1 MRKIVL
7 IVLISLTVSFNLRFL
22 TNNNNQNTTVQ
33 GQIQDTKDKITG
45 FQKVENLCNA
55 ADKIGKTWQNLV
67 SAFKTTHQKQIK
79 KMTDGKGFEYFHGSS
94 EIFLAFGLRQV
105 HYDKY
110 WQRKADHLKIPKE
123 MKQKFLEIADDS
135 QFMDKQAWNNLD
147 LAFNPEE
154 SKKDEVKGV
163 TILINQPVDGKYDV
177 MVTNIRAKF
186 KLAPDLFIERTDTS
200 VLGGIFEKG
209 NEKII
214 KKPKTLTQDELTA
227 ILEMYKMGS
236 FKILCEV
243 FGINITP
250 PSFN

>member
-7 IVLISLTVSFNLRFL
+7 IALISLTLSFNLRFL
-22 TNNNNQNTTVQ
+22 
-33 GQIQDTKDKITG
+33 QDEGEEKNDVNSQVEDAKDKVTG
-45 FQKVENLCNA
+45 FQKVDNLCNA
-55 ADKIGKTWQNLV
+55 ADKIGKTWKNIV
-67 SAFKTTHQKQIK
+67 GAFKTTHQKQIK

-110 WQRKADHLKIPKE
+110 WQRKADHLKIPKDMRKE
-123 MKQKFLEIADDS
+123 FLEIADDS

-227 ILEMYKMGS
+227 ILEMYKMVS

>member
-1 MRKIVL
+1 MRKIIVITL
-7 IVLISLTVSFNLRFL
+7 IAFTLSYNLRFL
-22 TNNNNQNTTVQ
+22 TGETNIEQQ
-33 GQIQDTKDKITG
+33 TKDAGEKING

-55 ADKIGKTWQNLV
+55 AEKIGKTWQNLIT
-67 SAFKTTHQKQIK
+67 AFKTTHQKSIK
-79 KMTDGKGFEYFHGSS
+79 KLTDGKGFDYFHGSS
-94 EIFLAFGLRQV
+94 EIFLSFGLKQT

-110 WQRKADHLKIPKE
+110 FLRKSEHLLIPKT
-123 MKQKFLEIADDS
+123 MRKKFLEITDDA
-135 QFMDKQAWNNLD
+135 QFMDKQAWNNLE

-154 SKKDEVKGV
+154 SKKDEVKGIS
-163 TILINQPVDGKYDV
+163 ILINQPVDNKFDI
-177 MVTNIRAKF
+177 MITNIRAKF

-209 NEKII
+209 KEKII
-214 KKPKTLTQDELTA
+214 KRPKTLSQDELTA
-227 ILEMYKMGS
+227 ILEMYKMVS